1 MFDYNTAIVIVNQ
14 MFANGIIQV
23 HNRCER
29 LLMQLANWRIED
41 GKPQANLGFAMG
53 LCQLVTRLRKKK
65 EIKVEHVQPMFAPK
79 HPYRG
84 ASGRFGLTSKEEED
98 DVPIPK
104 YLQLAQKQVKKHAEF
119 ITI

>member
-1 MFDYNTAIVIVNQ
+1 MAKEV
-14 MFANGIIQV
+14 
-23 HNRCER
+23 
-29 LLMQLANWRIED
+29 QLANWRIED

-84 ASGRFGLTSKEEED
+84 ASGRFGIIHISQSIQCFGHNIILNSVPED
-98 DVPIPK
+98 QCRN
-104 YLQLAQKQVKKHAEF
+104 L
-119 ITI
+119 